1 MANDAI
7 QYYSDNSSD
16 FSFRENL
23 IKELYVININKK
35 SFFKYMY
42 TPEEAFAKA
51 VVEADLFLTSLFT
64 VIEKT
69 Q

>member
-1 MANDAI
+1 MASDAI
-7 QYYSDNSSD
+7 QYYSDNNSD

-35 SFFKYMY
+35 SFFKYLY
-42 TPEEAFAKA
+42 TPEQAFAKA
-51 VVEADLFLTSLFT
+51 VVEADLFLTGLFT